1 MNTIYFLA
9 AVAGCALILV
19 VLVTRSN
26 RDKRDRPSA
35 RKESRHAQPL
45 YQHRMAGHTVLHS
58 HTGHPPSERSEDPWH
73 TKRRHAQKE
82 RWEEVQGEG
91 KPSHIT
97 ATRLRSDEELEK
109 ATDDDD
115 EMTMGEIQY
124 TPTDFTK
131 VAGRNR

>member
-9 AVAGCALILV
+9 AVAGCAIILV

-26 RDKRDRPSA
+26 RDKRDRSSA
-35 RKESRHAQPL
+35 RNESRHAQPL

-58 HTGHPPSERSEDPWH
+58 HTGHLPSEKSEDPWH

-82 RWEEVQGEG
+82 HWEDVREEW
-91 KPSHIT
+91 KPGHIV
-97 ATRLRSDEELEK
+97 ASRLETDEEREK
-109 ATDDDD
+109 GSDK
-115 EMTMGEIQY
+115 EHELTMGEIQY

-131 VAGRNR
+131 VVGRNR